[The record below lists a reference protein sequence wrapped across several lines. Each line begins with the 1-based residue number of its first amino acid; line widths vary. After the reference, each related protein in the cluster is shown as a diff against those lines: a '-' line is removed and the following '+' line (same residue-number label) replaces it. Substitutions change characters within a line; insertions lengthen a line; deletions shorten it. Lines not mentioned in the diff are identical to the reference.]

1 MTDFFDRQEW
11 LARGREL
18 VAAHNGSHWRLGD
31 WCNENPYRNPDSKD
45 DRCEYSKLADEVG
58 IARTTLWTVAWV
70 ARHVP
75 TSIRIDA
82 LSFTHHRLIAALPE
96 TDQRYWLARA
106 DKECLSVGALRKA
119 LKTPAAPADPEQSAE
134 TPAPT
139 DPVKERREELERQV
153 RWLADQRGWN
163 PDVVMSDALAAY
175 LAQPAVADEIKRLRQ
190 AEFTRKWES
199 NGLRQWWRQVGDRID
214 ALVGEMC
221 ERRDDDFRTDSA
233 SFTTPAA
240 SDVVAAYES
249 TYGQRFPFYFARKR
263 TLFGDHYGDLS
274 PEDCHCG
281 EFGEP
286 VEWEQSLAAQ
296 LLKAEQ
302 YEPSETELAAVD
314 AAQDATAQDTQC
326 PFEQLEEEAF

>member
-221 ERRDDDFRTDSA
+221 EGEATDRLRVHMVGRKAYNRFS
-233 SFTTPAA
+233 SFLGKGMQGCWRPEAHLPRFAALDREEHAPEGTGGDGRYEDHRA
-240 SDVVAAYES
+240 SDENGLRWIRCGRRSGLAGGGQKVVNES
-249 TYGQRFPFYFARKR
+249 CTNSSTGPRY
-263 TLFGDHYGDLS
+263 S
-274 PEDCHCG
+274 
-281 EFGEP
+281 
-286 VEWEQSLAAQ
+286 
-296 LLKAEQ
+296 
-302 YEPSETELAAVD
+302 
-314 AAQDATAQDTQC
+314 TQV
-326 PFEQLEEEAF
+326 ADNT